1 MYYAVS
7 SGLCGGI
14 NAQEI
19 CCNRIQN
26 RRGGNGNGMITKPL
40 KYTEHK
46 LSLNVK
52 EFVCANRGIVLCP
65 AKPVRNSRSG
75 RVQL

>member
-14 NAQEI
+14 SAQEI
-19 CCNRIQN
+19 CRIRIQN
-26 RRGGNGNGMITKPL
+26 RRGPNGGGMITKPL

-52 EFVCANRGIVLCP
+52 EFVCAALARAFSRKSRNRVVPG
-65 AKPVRNSRSG
+65 
-75 RVQL
+75 